1 MEIIEIAGTSR
12 ENDEVLKV
20 WAGAWRPEKTRNFAV
35 DNPIIH

>member
-12 ENDEVLKV
+12 ENDEVLKF

-35 DNPIIH
+35 DNLTFH